1 MIIVQLLL
9 KSGDLG
15 PKWFHIALR
24 SLALLAGHDKLL
36 KSNEIADILHEDPT
50 FVRKI
55 LAELAKEGYVETFS
69 GRYGGYKL
77 ACNPANV
84 TVKDIY
90 NALGKES
97 TTSIQSTGDTGTET
111 FISLMILKAEEQF
124 QATLAQYTL
133 AQIIQFK
140 NIYVV

>member
-1 MIIVQLLL
+1 MQLLL

-24 SLALLAGHDKLL
+24 SLVLLADHDKLL
-36 KSNEIADILHEDPT
+36 KSNEIADILHEDST

-55 LAELAKEGYVETFS
+55 LSELAKADYVQTYS

-77 ACNPANV
+77 QCDLEQV

-90 NALGKES
+90 IALGNSAITS
-97 TTSIQSTGDTGTET
+97 TSSTASTGTET
-111 FISLMILKAEEQF
+111 FISLIILKAETEF
-124 QATLAQYTL
+124 QNTLGQYTL
-133 AQIIQFK
+133 AQIVKHK
-140 NIYVV
+140 NV